1 MIYDADDNDDSGDGD
16 ENNDRDDG
24 DSLINYTS
32 NHFATLE
39 EHSLPS
45 EDRLFYT

>member
-1 MIYDADDNDDSGDGD
+1 MIYDAADDDNDVDDNKD
-16 ENNDRDDG
+16 NDDG